1 MSKKML
7 IDAAHAEETRVVVV
21 DGTRV
26 EEFDFESQTR
36 KQLRGNIYLAK
47 VTRVEPSLQ
56 AAFIEYGG
64 NRHGFLAFNEIHP
77 DYYQIP
83 VADREALMRDDSGDD
98 EDDTPISRRASGG
111 DDEDDNGAD
120 HAVDDDDDD
129 VEEELARRKRRLM
142 RKYKI
147 QEVIRRRQI
156 MLVQVVK
163 EERGNKGAALT
174 TYLSL
179 AGRYGVLMPNTARGG
194 GISRKITA
202 VADRRRLKSVVN
214 SLDVPQG
221 MGLIVRTAGAKRTKA
236 EVKRDY
242 EYLLRLWENI
252 RENTLHSIAPALIY
266 EEEDLVKRAIRDMY
280 DKDLEGIWV
289 EGDAGYKEARDFMRM
304 LMPSQSKKVFNYRDP
319 TPLFVKNKIED
330 HLAQIYSPVVPLRS
344 GGYLVINQT
353 EALVAIDVNS
363 GKATRERN
371 IEATALK
378 TNVEAAEEAARQLR
392 LRDLAGLIV
401 IDFIDMDEAKNNR
414 TVEKVLKDAL
424 KDDRARIQMGK
435 ISGFGLMEISR
446 QRRRTGVLEGTT
458 HVCEHCEGTGR
469 VRSVESSALAAL
481 RAVEVEALKGSG
493 AVILKVARSVGLYIL
508 NEKRVYLQR
517 LLQTHGLHVTVVVDD
532 SLHAGDQEIERTELG
547 ERIAVAPPP
556 YVEEDDD
563 FDPTAFEDE
572 EEDEEIIDDED
583 EEGLEREDTDDDDAS
598 ARKQARDDD
607 RGDRK
612 GRRGR
617 RDRSRGRG
625 RRDERETEGEAPA
638 EVEGDEEELEGEAD
652 DRAEF
657 GDDDDGSRRRRR
669 RGRRG
674 GRRGG
679 REDGDRPA
687 DAFVW
692 IRPRV
697 PFGENVFTWH
707 DPAALVG
714 GNGEPRRPAPEARVE
729 ASEAVERPER
739 AERPEREE
747 RPARERGRRGRD
759 RGRRNRDEAPVG
771 ETAVAETAVA
781 VEVVSP
787 AEPVEPF
794 EAPILA
800 PPVIAGPPADVW
812 VELPEAEE
820 APKKPKRTRA
830 RSKKAIAEAAE
841 AEAALEAPV
850 AEAEAV
856 AEAVTESV
864 AVVPPEPV
872 IEPIAQPVVEAAPE
886 PAPESVTEAESAA
899 TAEPDPNEI
908 TTPPEKPRRG
918 WWRR

>member
-98 EDDTPISRRASGG
+98 EDDTPVSRRASGG
-111 DDEDDNGAD
+111 DDEDDVNGGG

-202 VADRRRLKSVVN
+202 VTDRKRLKGVVQ

-236 EVKRDY
+236 EIKRDY

-280 DKDLEGIWV
+280 DKDLDGIWV

-304 LMPSQSKKVFNYRDP
+304 LMPSQAKKVFNYRDP
-319 TPLFVKNKIED
+319 TPLFVKHKIED

-378 TNVEAAEEAARQLR
+378 TNMEAAEEAARQLR

-401 IDFIDMDEAKNNR
+401 IDFIDMDEGKNNR
-414 TVEKVLKDAL
+414 AVEKVLKDSL

-481 RAVEVEALKGSG
+481 RAVEAEALKGSG

-508 NEKRVYLQR
+508 NEKRAYLQR
-517 LLQTHGLHVTVVVDD
+517 LQQTHGLHITVLVDD

-556 YVEEDDD
+556 YVEEDD
-563 FDPTAFEDE
+563 FDPTAFVDE
-572 EEDEEIIDDED
+572 EEDDEEIDLEDED
-583 EEGLEREDTDDDDAS
+583 DIEREDTDDDDAS
-598 ARKQARDDD
+598 SRKQAREDD

-612 GRRGR
+612 GRRR
-617 RDRSRGRG
+617 RDRGRSRGRREEPEAEAG
-625 RRDERETEGEAPA
+625 AEVEADED
-638 EVEGDEEELEGEAD
+638 EVEGDAE

-657 GDDDDGSRRRRR
+657 GDEDEDARRRRRR

-714 GNGEPRRPAPEARVE
+714 GNSEPRRPAPEARAE
-729 ASEAVERPER
+729 APEAAERPERVERPER
-739 AERPEREE
+739 ED

-759 RGRRNRDEAPVG
+759 RGRRGDRAEVAAVEAAPVEVMSPEAP
-771 ETAVAETAVA
+771 A
-781 VEVVSP
+781 
-787 AEPVEPF
+787 EPF

-800 PPVIAGPPADVW
+800 PPIISGPPADVW

-820 APKKPKRTRA
+820 APKKAKRPRA
-830 RSKKAIAEAAE
+830 RGKKAAAADAAE
-841 AEAALEAPV
+841 T
-850 AEAEAV
+850 AEAV
-856 AEAVTESV
+856 AEVVTETV
-864 AVVPPEPV
+864 AVAPPEPEEV
-872 IEPIAQPVVEAAPE
+872 PVVAAAPE
-886 PAPESVTEAESAA
+886 PVPAPEPVVAEAAPAA
-899 TAEPDPNEI
+899 PAEPDPNEI
-908 TTPPEKPRRG
+908 TTPPEKPRKG

>member
-98 EDDTPISRRASGG
+98 EDDTPISRRATGG
-111 DDEDDNGAD
+111 DDEDDVNGGD
-120 HAVDDDDDD
+120 HAIDDDDDDD

-202 VADRRRLKSVVN
+202 VTDRKRLKSVVQ

-236 EVKRDY
+236 EIKRDY

-280 DKDLEGIWV
+280 DKDLDGIWV

-304 LMPSQSKKVFNYRDP
+304 LMPSQAKKVFNYRDP

-378 TNVEAAEEAARQLR
+378 TNCEAAEEAARQLR

-458 HVCEHCEGTGR
+458 HVCEHCEGAGR

-493 AVILKVARSVGLYIL
+493 SVILKVSRSVGLYIL
-508 NEKRVYLQR
+508 NEKRAYLQR
-517 LLQTHGLHVTVVVDD
+517 LLDTHGLFVTVVVDD

-547 ERIAVAPPP
+547 ERIAVAPAP
-556 YVEEDDD
+556 YVDEDDD
-563 FDPTAFEDE
+563 FDYAAFNDEAEEDDE
-572 EEDEEIIDDED
+572 EVLENEDDI
-583 EEGLEREDTDDDDAS
+583 EREDTDDDDAS
-598 ARKQARDDD
+598 SRKQARDDD

-612 GRRGR
+612 GRRR
-617 RDRSRGRG
+617 RDRRRG
-625 RRDERETEGEAPA
+625 RRDDRETETEVDAEAEA
-638 EVEGDEEELEGEAD
+638 EGDEEDAD

-657 GDDDDGSRRRRR
+657 GDEDEDARRRRRR

-679 REDGDRPA
+679 REDGDRPT
-687 DAFVW
+687 DAYIW

-707 DPAALVG
+707 DPATLVS
-714 GNGEPRRPAPEARVE
+714 GNGGEGRRSAPEARAE
-729 ASEAVERPER
+729 AQAERPER
-739 AERPEREE
+739 IEREE

-759 RGRRNRDEAPVG
+759 RGRRNRDETPAVDA
-771 ETAVAETAVA
+771 AVAETASP
-781 VEVVSP
+781 VEVVTA
-787 AEPVEPF
+787 AEPGEAF

-800 PPVIAGPPADVW
+800 PPAISAPPADVW
-812 VELPEAEE
+812 VELPETEE
-820 APKKPKRTRA
+820 APKKPKRTRS
-830 RSKKAIAEAAE
+830 RSKKAVAESAEA
-841 AEAALEAPV
+841 V
-850 AEAEAV
+850 EAV
-856 AEAVTESV
+856 AEVV
-864 AVVPPEPV
+864 AETVALAPPEP
-872 IEPIAQPVVEAAPE
+872 EAAPAIE
-886 PAPESVTEAESAA
+886 SAPAPEPEVAAEVAPA
-899 TAEPDPNEI
+899 TPAQPDPAEI